1 MNGSLRST
9 MLRSAASSFI
19 IAIAAALSV
28 RADSAVL
35 AARSEHGAGRL
46 AAVGDVIELTV
57 RGLPALV
64 SEVGGNCRAL
74 TLFIDDIAIR
84 GVHADA
90 CDLKTQTIRFRLNR
104 PPEADAA
111 WHAILR
117 GGMFART
124 VEISVGRDNGL
135 PIASTASLTI
145 EMIHARAVPV
155 LLAAIL
161 LVVTV
166 FVLIGR
172 WTSIFRVASR
182 ETRDAP
188 YEPSRCVLAWWALV
202 VAAVYGYLWIVTGDR
217 EPLDG
222 SLAAILCI
230 AAATTIIVWMGGS
243 ASPPLATRGFIR
255 DLGSD
260 RGGVAIHPV
269 QFVLWNA
276 LLGVLFA
283 ATTYR
288 DVMIPHLPQQLVGLL
303 AFSAAFYVIFR
314 VSALGAPAQTS
325 RSSS

>member
-1 MNGSLRST
+1 MNANARSVLSCAASLFIV
-9 MLRSAASSFI
+9 LGAAASSFG
-19 IAIAAALSV
+19 AGSTV
-28 RADSAVL
+28 VTS
-35 AARSEHGAGRL
+35 RSERAGGI

-84 GVHADA
+84 GVRADT
-90 CDLKTQTIRFRLNR
+90 CDLKKQTIRVRLSR

-117 GGMFART
+117 GGMFARP
-124 VEISVGRDNGL
+124 VEISVGSENGL

-145 EMIHARAVPV
+145 EIIHARAVPI
-155 LLAAIL
+155 LIALIL
-161 LVVTV
+161 LLVSM
-166 FVLIGR
+166 FLLMAR
-172 WTSIFRVASR
+172 WTSIFRVVSR
-182 ETRDAP
+182 ATRDAP
-188 YEPSRCVLAWWALV
+188 YEPSRCVLAWWALITG
-202 VAAVYGYLWIVTGDR
+202 AVYGYLWIVTGDR

-230 AAATTIIVWMGGS
+230 SAATTIIVWMGGNGPS
-243 ASPPLATRGFIR
+243 EFVTRGFIR

-260 RGGVAIHPV
+260 RGEVAIHTV

-288 DVMIPHLPQQLVGLL
+288 DVMIPHLPQQIVGLL
-303 AFSAAFYVIFR
+303 AISAAIYVIFR
-314 VSALGAPAQTS
+314 VSALGASVPPS